1 MKELTIFVAGL
12 LVATLVDFKYDLSQT
27 EQTKTSFEHP
37 YIQWSDTTNR
47 PPKGFEKVVDIY
59 YNDTRDTIFMELS
72 YGPE

>member
-1 MKELTIFVAGL
+1 MKELTILCLGIALMIGIAAIVTNNEPKAS
-12 LVATLVDFKYDLSQT
+12 KQ
-27 EQTKTSFEHP
+27 HP
-37 YIQWSDTTNR
+37 YIQWSDDINR